1 MSDQLWS
8 KNLPLDE
15 QIHDFTVGNDPLT
28 DLQLLPFDIEGSA
41 AHARMLSE
49 CGLLPETEAKGLVR
63 QLRQLKDNPPAITR
77 AQEDCHTAL
86 EHALGEAGRKIHLAR
101 SRNDQVQTA
110 LRLLMRAR
118 LLDLGDALAFCVS
131 QLLVFVRQNGD
142 AIMPGY
148 THMRRA
154 MPSSWGNWGA
164 ALAEGL
170 LEDLEQVPAL
180 WSRLDRSPLGAA
192 AGFGAPVAINR
203 ERSAELL
210 GFSRVQRS
218 PGDVMNSRGRHEQ
231 AMAAWIVS
239 ASGTIEKAIWDLL
252 LWSTDEFGFVR
263 LPDAFTTGS
272 SIMPQKR
279 NPDVLELAR
288 GNCRELRG
296 LAARLSQLAGGLPS
310 SYHRDHQLLKAPFL
324 EMLAITQQLFVIFA
338 RLIPALEI
346 DREKSAAACTADI
359 YAAQE
364 ASRLAAE
371 GMPFRDAYAKVAQ
384 EIQDGSFK
392 TKGGE
397 TPRLDSAPLEQE
409 LAKSVNWLEEKRN
422 FLAQT
427 SERLFDWK

>member
-15 QIHDFTVGNDPLT
+15 QIHDFTVGNDPVT

-41 AHARMLSE
+41 AHARMLGE
-49 CGLLPETEAKGLVR
+49 CGLLPEAEAKGLVR
-63 QLRQLKDNPPAITR
+63 QLCDLKDKPPAITR

-86 EHALGEAGRKIHLAR
+86 EHALGEAGRKIHFAR

-118 LLDLGDALAFCVS
+118 LLDLGDALANCVS
-131 QLLVFVRQNGD
+131 QLLAFVRQNHD

-154 MPSSWGNWGA
+154 MPSSWRIWGA
-164 ALAEGL
+164 AFAEGL
-170 LEDLEQVPAL
+170 LEELEQLPAL

-231 AMAAWIVS
+231 ALAAWIVS
-239 ASGTIEKAIWDLL
+239 ASGTIEKAVWDLL
-252 LWSTDEFGFVR
+252 LWSTEEFGFVR

-288 GNCRELRG
+288 GTCRELRG
-296 LAARLSQLAGGLPS
+296 LAALLSQLAGGLPS

-324 EMLAITQQLFVIFA
+324 EMLGKAQQLFEIFA

-346 DREKSAAACTADI
+346 DRGKSAAACTPEI
-359 YAAQE
+359 FAAQE

-384 EIQDGSFK
+384 QIQDGSFK
-392 TKGGE
+392 TEGGE
-397 TPRLDSAPLEQE
+397 LQKLDTQPMEKE
-409 LAKSVNWLEEKRN
+409 LVKAQSWLSERRK
-422 FLAQT
+422 FLAETTQ
-427 SERLFDWK
+427 RLFDWT

>member
-1 MSDQLWS
+1 
-8 KNLPLDE
+8 
-15 QIHDFTVGNDPLT
+15 
-28 DLQLLPFDIEGSA
+28 
-41 AHARMLSE
+41 MLGE
-49 CGLLPETEAKGLVR
+49 VGLLTEEEAKALVR
-63 QLRQLKDNPPAITR
+63 QLRDLKPNEIKITR
-77 AQEDCHTAL
+77 AEEDCHTAL
-86 EHALGEAGRKIHLAR
+86 EHALGDAGRKIHLAR

-118 LLDLGDALAFCVS
+118 LLDLGNALVGCVS
-131 QLLVFVRQNGD
+131 QLLAFVRQNGD

-154 MPSSWGNWGA
+154 MPSSWGMWGA
-164 ALAEGL
+164 AIAEGL
-170 LEDLEQVPAL
+170 LEELEQLPAL
-180 WSRLDRSPLGAA
+180 WARLDRSPLGAA
-192 AGFGAPVAINR
+192 AGFGAPAKINR

-210 GFSRVQRS
+210 GFGRVQRS

-231 AMAAWIVS
+231 AMAAWIIS
-239 ASGTIEKAIWDLL
+239 ASGAIEKAIWDLL
-252 LWSTDEFGFVR
+252 LWSTVEFGFVR

-288 GNCRELRG
+288 GTCRELRG
-296 LAARLSQLAGGLPS
+296 LAALLSQLAGGLPS

-324 EMLAITQQLFVIFA
+324 EMLGKAQQLCEIFA

-346 DREKSAAACTADI
+346 DKEKSAAACSSEI

-371 GMPFRDAYAKVAQ
+371 GVPFRDAYAKVAQ
-384 EIQDGSFK
+384 QIQDGSFK
-392 TKGGE
+392 AEGE
-397 TPRLDSAPLEQE
+397 KLQKIDLAPIEKE
-409 LAKSVNWLEEKRN
+409 LGQSVNWLGERKK